1 MSYITEEVVNYVNST
16 KQQIEDL
23 QRILG
28 VSEDEI
34 SQINFKLGYNEVAIS
49 QYYDKLKEIMNILQA
64 YAKLVRIR
72 DNSIISIQNALDS
85 LEDLDKAK
93 TVHALLSLKS
103 SSIQSIMLLQ
113 QLRKILGYPAHFSL
127 RVERPSLIASYINES
142 IIDFDQLSAL
152 FKALDFSKN
161 FDYEETQ
168 VMTSNTT
175 VNLLFNDLPTLNQF
189 WLHLQVT
196 FQQQKSKPFQMA
208 LFSYNDFVLFQQ
220 QELVQETSFR
230 QVQRQAK
237 TFNQQVLMVPRQP
250 GIQTHSKNEKRI
262 PKANFKLMK
271 QSLQLESEKE
281 RKVRIQ
287 KLLQNSEVVEMKEST
302 NAKIKIQNKTKQIQ
316 QMDAKLGKHLI
327 EDFEQIFS
335 ATKENTHKT
344 KQNETKDDFD
354 IIFTEQDF
362 KSQAS
367 KKLLHSSQMRAK
379 SQLVGD
385 NDVVFTKEDFKTPMS
400 QKLIAKPLRDEE
412 FIPMSIISSTKS
424 NLRQSLRQSDI
435 DVEPQVL
442 EQAPPLEEIRKPRPQ
457 TAKGKQQQNTQN
469 IVEKEISLDKVQS
482 IVKQQQQVSNKPA
495 SAVTNKTKTQNS
507 DVKQTTQT
515 QAYQKPKLNTSAL
528 VGRMSAPLS
537 VAPQQ
542 QQQKQANI
550 KTTTQPVQQ
559 KQSQNQNLSASQPQ
573 SQKVV
578 NKPVQQQQSVQQ
590 VKPSPKPVQNNQSQ
604 VLSNSQLSRQNLQKQ
619 QPDLEKQYIDTLVK
633 QPLMS
638 KSQNNLNERDDVDF
652 LKMLSGLEQEI
663 ETFELLNDPEA
674 VISQLQQDLK
684 IPLIERDYA
693 TYMLGNSFEL
703 KRAYILRLKIIQKLL
718 QKYKYLKLQRA
729 DSVLALT
736 EMIENND
743 KDQEEICKNLLIMRQ
758 NTHKQF
764 AIISQFQNILQCP
777 LSPDFNT
784 NPVLK
789 DLINDFNDQIVFFA
803 CKVLNVPVQDKMETL
818 KYIQNERQY
827 LALNLEAEDVFPGV
841 FWRIVEEIVPVKAN
855 LFKMDGNVCVQL
867 LQSESAN
874 LNKLKQ
880 FIKSCV
886 ENKQQL
892 CKIRVKHEGIE
903 VFKSGGVWEVIE
915 DSDNDGDI
923 FCARENDSVVHLT
936 E

>member
-237 TFNQQVLMVPRQP
+237 TFNQQVLMVLRQP

-287 KLLQNSEVVEMKEST
+287 KLLQNSEVIEMKESN
-302 NAKIKIQNKTKQIQ
+302 NAKAKINNKTKQIQ
-316 QMDAKLGKHLI
+316 QAKLGKHLT

-335 ATKENTHKT
+335 ATKTNTQKT

-442 EQAPPLEEIRKPRPQ
+442 EPSPQLEEIRKPRPQ
-457 TAKGKQQQNTQN
+457 TAKGNKQPQNT
-469 IVEKEISLDKVQS
+469 VEKEVTLEKVQN
-482 IVKQQQQVSNKPA
+482 IVKQQQQASNKPV
-495 SAVTNKTKTQNS
+495 SAVTNKNS
-507 DVKQTTQT
+507 DTRQTTQR

-528 VGRMSAPLS
+528 VGRMSASLTA
-537 VAPQQ
+537 APQQ
-542 QQQKQANI
+542 QQKQTNA
-550 KTTTQPVQQ
+550 KTATQPDQQ
-559 KQSQNQNLSASQPQ
+559 KQNQSQILSASQQP

-578 NKPVQQQQSVQQ
+578 NKPVQQMQQQNIQ

-604 VLSNSQLSRQNLQKQ
+604 ILTNSQVVRQSQQ
-619 QPDLEKQYIDTLVK
+619 TQPDLEKQYIDTLVK
-633 QPLMS
+633 QPLLS
-638 KSQNNLNERDDVDF
+638 KSQTNLNERDDVDF

-743 KDQEEICKNLLIMRQ
+743 KDQINICKNLLIMRQ

-764 AIISQFQNILQCP
+764 AIISQFQNVVQCP

-784 NPVLK
+784 NPVFR
-789 DLINDFNDQIVFFA
+789 DLISDFNDQIVFFA

-818 KYIQNERQY
+818 NYIQNERQY
-827 LALNLEAEDVFPGV
+827 LALNMETEDVFPGV
-841 FWRIVEEIVPVKAN
+841 FWRIIEEIVPVKAN
-855 LFKMDGNVCVQL
+855 LFRMDSAVCQQL
-867 LQSESAN
+867 LQSENAN
-874 LNKLKQ
+874 LGRLKQ
-880 FIKSCV
+880 LIKNCV

-892 CKIRVKHEGIE
+892 CKVRVKHEGVE
-903 VFKSGGVWEVIE
+903 VFKSGGVWEVVE

-923 FCARENDSVVHLT
+923 FCARESNSVVHLT